1 MEKYTG
7 ELYRDMMQQVQ
18 QLALTSDHE
27 LPKAE
32 QCFHIVETAMIKLR
46 DFIYQHTFTDEDKE
60 IRFFKE
66 IKPRFHAE
74 LVYYAELIH
83 IEANKPFGSK
93 ELVTSFYRQVIQRL
107 QVYFERR
114 HTYYIY
120 YRSQRKAEDRLLFLR
135 KSDCVP
141 VVPEDNLDMDRT
153 FSTIGSSW
161 FSKFIG
167 FERII
172 EHLLQRIDRIENGG
186 NQLEQ
191 PHKHLTVWTD
201 SKAALVE
208 LAYALHARGSL
219 NHGHADVKDIITE
232 LEYLFNV
239 QLGNFYRTYFDMGIR
254 KKSRTPY
261 IDSLKETLE
270 RRMDEG
276 LG

>member
-7 ELYRDMMQQVQ
+7 EIYRDMMEQVQ
-18 QLALTSDHE
+18 RLTLTGDHE
-27 LPKAE
+27 MPKAE

-46 DFIYQHTFTDEDKE
+46 DYIYQYTFADDDEE
-60 IRFFKE
+60 IHFFKI

-107 QVYFERR
+107 QVYFDRR

-135 KSDCVP
+135 SSDCVP
-141 VVPEDNLDMDRT
+141 VIPEDNLDMDRT
-153 FSTIGSSW
+153 FSTLGSSW

-172 EHLLQRIDRIENGG
+172 EHLLQRIDHIENGS
-186 NQLEQ
+186 NKLDQ

-208 LAYALHARGSL
+208 LAYALQARGSL
-219 NHGHADVKDIITE
+219 NHGNADVKDIITE

-261 IDSLKETLE
+261 LDSLKETLE